1 MWLLAEVI
9 AFVSGKGGT
18 GKTSLCAA
26 LATDLAVTGKKVL
39 CIDCA
44 VGLPNLDIPLGM
56 AAEGCISFQEVCR
69 GDYGPEKATIHP
81 NFPFLQLLTAPI
93 HCDPQAIDGCDF
105 TAMLTAA
112 REQFDYV
119 LLDAPA
125 GLGTMFHMVSENADR
140 CLVVTLPDPSAIR
153 AARLLGEE
161 LERMGKN
168 DVRLIVNR
176 VNSKMLK
183 AMRLTIDD
191 IVDQTGLQ
199 LLGLLP
205 VDTDVLEAAAAGT
218 PLVLYNWRGAFAAV
232 QRISARMEG
241 NPVKIPVRSF

>member
-1 MWLLAEVI
+1 MGQVI

-26 LATDLAVTGKKVL
+26 MATDLASAAKKVL

-56 AAEGCISFQEVCR
+56 EAEGVIAFSDVCR
-69 GDYGPEKATIHP
+69 GDYSPQQAAVHP
-81 NFPFLQLLTAPI
+81 NFPGLQLLSAPI
-93 HCDPQAIDGCDF
+93 HHRSGDIDPAAF
-105 TAMLTAA
+105 AAMLEKA
-112 REQFDYV
+112 REQFDYI

-125 GLGTMFHMVSENADR
+125 GIGPMVCLVAEHADR
-140 CLVVTLPDPSAIR
+140 CLVVALPDPSAIR
-153 AARLLGEE
+153 AARQVGEALE
-161 LERMGKN
+161 LMKKT

-183 AMRLTIDD
+183 AMKLTIDD
-191 IVDQTGLQ
+191 IVDRTGLQ

-205 VDTDVLEAAAAGT
+205 VDTNVLEAAAAGT
-218 PLVLYNWRGAFAAV
+218 PLVLYNWRGAYAAV
-232 QRISARMEG
+232 QRICLRMEG
-241 NPVKIPVRSF
+241 HPVKIPSRSF